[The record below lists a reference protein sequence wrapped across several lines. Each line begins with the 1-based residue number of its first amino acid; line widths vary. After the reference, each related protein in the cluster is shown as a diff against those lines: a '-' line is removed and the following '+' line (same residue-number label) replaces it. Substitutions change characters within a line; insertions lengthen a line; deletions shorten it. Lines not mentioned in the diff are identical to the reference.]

1 MDTKSKIIE
10 GAAELFRKYGIKS
23 VTMDII
29 ATNLGISKRTIYE
42 YFSDKDELLI
52 GVFENMSK
60 KQKEVVSQIIN
71 ESENIISAIF
81 KLIHITLDHFY
92 NMSPGFIEDIKKIH
106 RELIIKK
113 KIKFE
118 IPDFK
123 NNQQLIDRG
132 IKEKL
137 FRRNI
142 NADIVNRT
150 IYFMMLWVMKD
161 ELYPYEEF
169 SRREVMKNT
178 IINYLKGI
186 ATPDGLK
193 LIEKQEKKLFTGRRT
208 IKTMKY
214 A

>member
-10 GAAELFRKYGIKS
+10 GSAELFRKYGIKS

-52 GVFENMSK
+52 GVFEYMSK
-60 KQKEVVSQIIN
+60 KQKEVVTQIMH
-71 ESENIISAIF
+71 ESENIINAIF
-81 KLIHITLDHFY
+81 RLIRITLDYFY
-92 NMSPGFIEDIKKIH
+92 TMSPGFIEDIKKVH

-137 FRRNI
+137 FRRN
-142 NADIVNRT
+142 NLMPT
-150 IYFMMLWVMKD
+150 
-161 ELYPYEEF
+161 
-169 SRREVMKNT
+169 
-178 IINYLKGI
+178 
-186 ATPDGLK
+186 
-193 LIEKQEKKLFTGRRT
+193 
-208 IKTMKY
+208 
-214 A
+214 

>member
-1 MDTKSKIIE
+1 MDTKSKIVE
-10 GAAELFRKYGIKS
+10 GSAELFRKYGIKS

-52 GVFENMSK
+52 GVFEYMSK
-60 KQKEVVSQIIN
+60 KQKEVVTQIMH
-71 ESENIISAIF
+71 ESENIINAIF
-81 KLIHITLDHFY
+81 KLIRITLDHFY
-92 NMSPGFIEDIKKIH
+92 TMSPGFIEDIKKVH

-169 SRREVMKNT
+169 PRREVMKNT

-186 ATPDGLK
+186 ATPEGLK
-193 LIEKQEKKLFTGRRT
+193 LIEMQEKRLFTGRQT

-214 A
+214 E